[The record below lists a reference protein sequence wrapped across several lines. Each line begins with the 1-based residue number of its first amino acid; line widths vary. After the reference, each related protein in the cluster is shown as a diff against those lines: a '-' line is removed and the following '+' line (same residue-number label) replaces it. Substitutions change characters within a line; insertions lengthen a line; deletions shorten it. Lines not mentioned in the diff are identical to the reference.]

1 MHLNGAPPQ
10 TTTPLSRGVNA
21 AKPVVLRPTRGLAAA
36 LLCRISSLLL
46 APAVAFASLCATPS
60 WAAAPSEEAAR
71 LYEEGR
77 EALDLGDYAS
87 AADSFQAAYEAIP
100 REELDRRAALLFE
113 LVEARVAAFTEDG
126 RPTHLCKAT
135 ETLGGFLDD
144 NAELRGSRRSR
155 DARKAADLHETY
167 VDELDLL
174 RSDNPDFQCENAEPP
189 PPATEDVSA
198 DPEPKPPAKKTH
210 EPRQRVRLRDPLVGS
225 GVALI
230 GTGTLLLGAAAAGL
244 ALGAETELEGKW
256 LLMSRPDLPSN
267 APEIENLNA
276 IGKQANLLAIV
287 GGVTGSVALGT
298 GIALYLLGKRRQA
311 RSTPKLSLIP
321 AIAPHRLGAG
331 IHVRF

>member
-1 MHLNGAPPQ
+1 MHLTGAPPQ
-10 TTTPLSRGVNA
+10 TTNALSRGVNPTR
-21 AKPVVLRPTRGLAAA
+21 PVVLRPARGLAAT

-46 APAVAFASLCATPS
+46 VTAVAFASLCATPS

-144 NAELRGSRRSR
+144 NTELRGSRRSR

-189 PPATEDVSA
+189 PPAAEDVSA
-198 DPEPKPPAKKTH
+198 DPEPKPPAKPH

-267 APEIENLNA
+267 APEIKKLNA

-311 RSTPKLSLIP
+311 RSTPKLSLTP
-321 AIAPHRLGAG
+321 SIAPHRLGAD
-331 IHVRF
+331 IHIRF